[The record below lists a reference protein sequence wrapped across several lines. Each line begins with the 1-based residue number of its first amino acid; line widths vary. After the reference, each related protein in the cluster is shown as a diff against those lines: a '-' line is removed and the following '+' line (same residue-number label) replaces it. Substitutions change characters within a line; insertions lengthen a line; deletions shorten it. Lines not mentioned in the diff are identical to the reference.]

1 MPRRIRVCQ
10 ILNRFVVG
18 GAEMV
23 ALDVASGLDPD
34 RFESLVVAVLETTA
48 DGEPEMRR
56 RFREAGVATH
66 ALRRRSFRDPRAII
80 DLFRCFRRLRP
91 DIVHGHQRFSDLWAC
106 RVGRWAGVPRCI
118 WTRHSV
124 YRDMNSRQIHR
135 YRSLAA
141 RTPLV
146 LAVSDAVR
154 RNCIEVEG
162 LSPERVHTIVNGIDV
177 ERFRPRPGPERAAM
191 RAVLGVADAEFLIL
205 FVGRLSLEKAPEAFP
220 RLVAGLRERG
230 LPVRGFVCGA
240 GPQEELVR
248 AAARGAPVSLLGVR
262 NDVPE
267 LLAASDLLVSTSRIE
282 GLPLNIMEAMA
293 AGTAFVGPDL
303 DQVLQ
308 LVAGE
313 PDLEA
318 GVYRQPP
325 AHGDV
330 SATLIDEWVGVAAG
344 RLVDDEGRR
353 RAGARGRAVIVQRF
367 SRERM
372 IQAHEQVYA
381 ELAAS
386 TR

>member
-1 MPRRIRVCQ
+1 M
-10 ILNRFVVG
+10 
-18 GAEMV
+18 
-23 ALDVASGLDPD
+23 
-34 RFESLVVAVLETTA
+34 
-48 DGEPEMRR
+48 
-56 RFREAGVATH
+56 
-66 ALRRRSFRDPRAII
+66 
-80 DLFRCFRRLRP
+80 
-91 DIVHGHQRFSDLWAC
+91 
-106 RVGRWAGVPRCI
+106 
-118 WTRHSV
+118 
-124 YRDMNSRQIHR
+124 
-135 YRSLAA
+135 
-141 RTPLV
+141 